1 MLNYEVTFIADPVL
15 SGDEIKKT
23 VQSYSDLL
31 ASEGCKI
38 THSDALGLKQLAYPI
53 NKKQSGIYHTIE
65 FQTESGK
72 IVPQMEL
79 AFRRDE
85 RIMRFLTVKLD
96 KHGLKYNED
105 KRAGKIGK
113 SRKTVEREEEKK
125 KEQMKETQVPKN
137 ADKPIKLPPGM
148 ADAAAKADA
157 KAAAAAKVAESAPAP
172 AKEEV
177 KVEAPAAAAPV
188 AETKPAEVKAEETA
202 PAVAEKVAA
211 SAAPTAAPT
220 TTSTTTEKITVK
232 ATGDAVD
239 LTKIEGIG
247 PKAAE
252 ALLAAGVVSYTHL
265 KLKSADDIKSILSS
279 ASSTLSSLD
288 PTTWAK
294 QAEYAANGE
303 WDALKKWQDELVGGK
318 ESSSE
323 E

>member
-23 VQSYSDLL
+23 VQTYSEMLTG
-31 ASEGCKI
+31 EGCKI

-53 NKKQSGIYHTIE
+53 NKKQSGIYHCIE
-65 FQTESGK
+65 FETETGA
-72 IVPQMEL
+72 IVPTLEL
-79 AFRRDE
+79 SFRRDE

-96 KHGLKYNED
+96 KYGVKYNAD

-113 SRKTVEREEEKK
+113 SKKTVEREEEKK

-137 ADKPIKLPPGM
+137 ADKPIKLPPNM
-148 ADAAAKADA
+148 
-157 KAAAAAKVAESAPAP
+157 
-172 AKEEV
+172 
-177 KVEAPAAAAPV
+177 AAAAP
-188 AETKPAEVKAEETA
+188 AASASKTA
-202 PAVAEKVAA
+202 PAEKAPVKEVTPTKEAPAPVEEAKTVETAAVA
-211 SAAPTAAPT
+211 SAAPTTEATSTST
-220 TTSTTTEKITVK
+220 TETTTEKITVK
-232 ATGDAVD
+232 ASGDAVD

-252 ALLAAGVVSYTHL
+252 ALLAAGVVSFTHL

-279 ASSTLSSLD
+279 ASSSLGHLD
-288 PTTWAK
+288 PSTWAE

-303 WDALKKWQDELVGGK
+303 WDALKKWQNDLIGGK
-318 ESSSE
+318 DSSSE